1 MTPNDENQE
10 ERNKQNHLSQL
21 ASVGQI
27 AAGIAHE
34 VRNPLTAVKGFLQL
48 LQNEDRAEYIEIAQ
62 SELDNALT
70 TLNNLLQVSK
80 PDLENEEEQPI
91 HLAAELESVLNLFQ
105 DRLYDVELITD
116 IQDSEI
122 VIYGKKNQFKK
133 AFFNLIKNAFES
145 IEGKGKIWVSHYASK
160 NNIIVSIRDTG
171 VGIPEDKIAILG
183 TPFFS
188 TKHQGTG
195 MGLTQVFTVVYQHG
209 GEISVESKENE
220 GTTFTLTI
228 PQRAMTNKRGVRKLE
243 LEFEKDF
250 SMKDFFTKNRTKFE
264 DRLLDQA
271 INVRE
276 KIDEILAVGNIDL
289 INNAQKLVILVIE
302 EREHELISFAKQEGI
317 AWAKYSLTIAFKL
330 EWVQAIRRTLWD
342 FLYNYMAQIQP
353 EHSLEEFFALE
364 QQINELMDQFLNHFF
379 ISYSKYKDEVL
390 LAQRELVENL
400 SVPIIPITPSISILP
415 LIGKMDEYRIRTIE
429 EKVLEE
435 ISELHIQTLIMDL
448 SGVGYMEAE
457 VMQHLIRIIDGVS
470 LMGCKTVLTGI
481 RPEIVKNVVK
491 SGISL
496 EKKATA
502 KGTLQLALRDY
513 LGLPKE

>member
-10 ERNKQNHLSQL
+10 ERNKHNHLSQL

-48 LQNEDRAEYIEIAQ
+48 LQNEDKPEYIEIAQ

-80 PDLENEEEQPI
+80 PDLEDEEEQPI
-91 HLAAELESVLNLFQ
+91 HMAVELESVLNLFQ

-116 IQDSEI
+116 IQDSET
-122 VIYGKKNQFKK
+122 VVFGKKNQFKK
-133 AFFNLIKNAFES
+133 AFFNLLKNAFES
-145 IEGKGKIWVSHYASK
+145 IEGKGKIWVSHFAAEK
-160 NNIIVSIRDTG
+160 EVIVSIQDTG
-171 VGIPEDKIAILG
+171 VGIPKEKLAILG
-183 TPFFS
+183 TPFFT
-188 TKHQGTG
+188 TKHHGTG

-209 GEISVESKENE
+209 GNISVESKENE
-220 GTTFTLTI
+220 GTKFTLTI
-228 PQRAMTNKRGVRKLE
+228 PKKLMTNPRGVKRLE

-250 SMKDFFTKNRTKFE
+250 TMIEFFKRNSKIFE

-271 INVRE
+271 INVRD
-276 KIDEILAVGNIDL
+276 KIDEILAIGNIDL

-302 EREHELISFAKQEGI
+302 EREHELITFAKQEGK

-342 FLYNYMAQIQP
+342 FLYNFTVQSDN
-353 EHSLEEFFALE
+353 EHNLEDFFTLE
-364 QQINELMDQFLNHFF
+364 KKINELMDQFLNHFF
-379 ISYSKYKDEVL
+379 ISYSKFKDEVL

-415 LIGKMDEYRIRTIE
+415 LIGEMDEYRIKTIE

-435 ISELHIQTLIMDL
+435 ISELHIQTIIMDL
-448 SGVGYMEAE
+448 SGVGYMELE
-457 VMQHLIRIIDGVS
+457 VMQHLIKIIDGIS

-513 LGLPKE
+513 LGLKKE